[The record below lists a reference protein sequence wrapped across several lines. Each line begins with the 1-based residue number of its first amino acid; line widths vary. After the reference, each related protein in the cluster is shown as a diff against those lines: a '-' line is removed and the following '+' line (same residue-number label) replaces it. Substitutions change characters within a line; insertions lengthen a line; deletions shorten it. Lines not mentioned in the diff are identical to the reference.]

1 MKQIFFSRSR
11 IWIYK
16 KSSICCLAR
25 SEFIRL
31 CTKVGKMKPPTTF
44 NFSKRKFSVL
54 HTKWP
59 SLRAKSSTR
68 YLSACMFAAHACLTN
83 FLLSSHP
90 RTQPAKTRKKNANF
104 RESELFAFKKG
115 QREIL
120 FWCCES
126 TWLFSDFKFL
136 LIYFFCHIVHNL
148 MMLSTKGEI
157 VMEKLFLTI
166 ICLIS

>member
-1 MKQIFFSRSR
+1 MYIISYLQIRSDPHLKCSTKIKQKEKGRRRIRVSFKYLRSR

-16 KSSICCLAR
+16 KLSICCLAR

-44 NFSKRKFSVL
+44 NFSKRKFSVH

-90 RTQPAKTRKKNANF
+90 RTQPAKTRRKKNANF
-104 RESELFAFKKG
+104 RESELFG
-115 QREIL
+115 L
-120 FWCCES
+120 
-126 TWLFSDFKFL
+126 
-136 LIYFFCHIVHNL
+136 
-148 MMLSTKGEI
+148 
-157 VMEKLFLTI
+157 
-166 ICLIS
+166 

>member
-1 MKQIFFSRSR
+1 MKQTFFSRSR

-16 KSSICCLAR
+16 KLSICCLAR

-44 NFSKRKFSVL
+44 NFSKRKFSVH

-90 RTQPAKTRKKNANF
+90 RTQPAKTRKKKCQF
-104 RESELFAFKKG
+104 YGIWTFLPLKKG

-136 LIYFFCHIVHNL
+136 LICFFCHIVHNL

-157 VMEKLFLTI
+157 VMEKLF
-166 ICLIS
+166 

>member
-1 MKQIFFSRSR
+1 MYITNYLQIRSDSYLKCSTKIKQKEKGRSR

-16 KSSICCLAR
+16 KLSICCLAR

-44 NFSKRKFSVL
+44 NFSKRKFSVH

-90 RTQPAKTRKKNANF
+90 RTQPAKTRKKLPILGNLNF
-104 RESELFAFKKG
+104 FAFKKG

-126 TWLFSDFKFL
+126 T
-136 LIYFFCHIVHNL
+136 
-148 MMLSTKGEI
+148 
-157 VMEKLFLTI
+157 
-166 ICLIS
+166 